1 MESFKARRHD
11 LHVMRVEKGPKN
23 ACFYVKMRFFEFL
36 AALQEERIS
45 VFSIFIFFTQKY
57 TKTVG
62 FECEQSGKKIVARN
76 FGTPLE

>member
-1 MESFKARRHD
+1 
-11 LHVMRVEKGPKN
+11 MRVEKDPKN

-36 AALQEERIS
+36 AAIQEERIS

-62 FECEQSGKKIVARN
+62 FECEQSEKKFCGRSASTNIEN
-76 FGTPLE
+76 FNSIE